1 MTNTLHAHSNSSESN
16 SSEQVMFKA
25 TMHSGS
31 CTARCVQSKKHVR
44 AWHPYKCSS
53 SVVHDSPWM
62 RATPEPVGISF
73 SRLGDSALNKY
84 VQALPGRTH
93 HATALPRAFVSLC
106 FVEISRTIQSIAAE
120 YGLVVPGAD
129 GEVAKEM
136 EFPHQ
141 NMKSVF
147 LT

>member
-1 MTNTLHAHSNSSESN
+1 MHIGTHP
-16 SSEQVMFKA
+16 KA
-25 TMHSGS
+25 TAVNKLCLKLPRTQVLALLGVFS
-31 CTARCVQSKKHVR
+31 QKKHVR